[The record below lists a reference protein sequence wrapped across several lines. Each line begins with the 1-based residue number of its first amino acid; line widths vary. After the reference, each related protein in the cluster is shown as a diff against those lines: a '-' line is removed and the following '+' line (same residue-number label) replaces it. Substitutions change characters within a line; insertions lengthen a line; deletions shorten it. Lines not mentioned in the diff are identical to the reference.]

1 MVDRVAPIVLEMV
14 EMHGFT
20 IKFGHF
26 TSPCIWGVGSNRAV

>member
-14 EMHGFT
+14 ETHDFT

-26 TSPCIWGVGSNRAV
+26 TNPSIWGVGSNRAV